1 MKELLAETL
10 GHLAKVEQG
19 LSINDLQNRMQ
30 HLDRRDIT
38 NFIAILKF
46 EGKIS
51 PASIKEGNVLWKV
64 KAPVSA

>member
-1 MKELLAETL
+1 MKELLAEIM
-10 GHLAKVEQG
+10 GHLEKAEQG

-46 EGKIS
+46 EGKIKPS
-51 PASIKEGNVLWKV
+51 SVKDGNVLWKV